1 MILHEA
7 PVAPHD
13 KAALAAMMRD
23 YISAMAEVIPG
34 IRTDAPYPEFD
45 LYFGDVGNRWAFWL
59 KADTV
64 NAGFALVSRR
74 SDVDRTEMEEFF
86 VAAPFRRRGIGLAAA
101 RRLILRF
108 PGAWQITQ
116 RETNAAAIAFWHRVL
131 DGFVAYD
138 EATTRTDAV
147 RRQQTFVV
155 G

>member
-1 MILHEA
+1 MTSHEA
-7 PVAPHD
+7 PVRLDD

-34 IRTDAPYPEFD
+34 IRADAPYPEFD
-45 LYFGDVGNRWAFWL
+45 LYFGETGHRWAFWL
-59 KADTV
+59 KADQA

-74 SDVDRTEMEEFF
+74 SDGGRTEMEEFF

-101 RRLILRF
+101 RRLIAKF
-108 PGAWQITQ
+108 PGDWQITQ
-116 RETNAAAIAFWHRVL
+116 RETNAPAIAFWHRVL

-138 EATTRTDAV
+138 ETTTITDAV
-147 RRQQTFVV
+147 RREQRFTY